1 MNIRCDRGSVID
13 VIRANY
19 GRQSTSE
26 CNPEGNSPILTTN
39 CASENSFE
47 IVNAKCDNQQRCSI
61 EATNN
66 IFGDPCQG
74 TFKYLDVEY
83 QCISSK

>member
-1 MNIRCDRGSVID
+1 MNIKCDRGSVID
-13 VIRANY
+13 IIRANY
-19 GRQSTSE
+19 GRKTRRT
-26 CNPEGNSPILTTN
+26 CNTDGSSPILTTN

-47 IVNAKCDNQQRCSI
+47 IVNAKCNNQRHCSI
-61 EATNN
+61 EATNG
-66 IFGDPCQG
+66 IFGDPCEG